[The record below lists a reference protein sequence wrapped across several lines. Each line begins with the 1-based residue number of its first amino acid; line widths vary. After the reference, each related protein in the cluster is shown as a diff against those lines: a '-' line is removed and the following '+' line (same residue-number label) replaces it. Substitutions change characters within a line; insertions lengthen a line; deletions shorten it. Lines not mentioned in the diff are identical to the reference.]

1 VSFWIFLGALV
12 SSDYALSELAFWDE
26 KICEIAK
33 SYGLDWYEIAY
44 ETINY
49 HEMIGA
55 MSYHG
60 MPSHYSHWSYGKSFE
75 RTHFMYNTGN
85 EGLPYE
91 LIINSNPSIAYLMLE
106 NPLYLQILIMA
117 HCVGHSDFFKNNR
130 TFKDTDADTVAM
142 RFRAARNRI
151 QSYIED
157 PSIGIEA
164 VEKIID
170 ACHTL
175 QYQIDRRGRIR
186 KNEKELRQKYSE
198 LIKNDTTGKWKNFD
212 LEKVPLEPEY
222 DILGFI
228 AEYGRKLSNWERDI
242 INIIHEESLY
252 FMPQIRTKV
261 MNEGWASFW
270 HYKILHDLN
279 LPDEY
284 HIPFLKTHNLVLRPW
299 GLKINPYHLGFEIF
313 KRIEKDFGLDECFLA
328 RETCNDESFIRQY
341 LSEDL
346 ARELNLF
353 TYSKKSKGKSGDW
366 TIDEI
371 MDGEDSWVE
380 IRKNL
385 LTQIGGNMIPIIY
398 VEEIKDN
405 ELILRHEHDGRDLE
419 LDYADRSVAMIREL
433 WRDPV
438 KLFTIIEEEDFEVS

>member
-1 VSFWIFLGALV
+1 M
-12 SSDYALSELAFWDE
+12 SDYALSELSEWDE

-33 SYGLDWYEIAY
+33 GYGLDWHEIAY

-130 TFKDTDADTVAM
+130 TFKDTDADTVTL
-142 RFRAARNRI
+142 RFRSARNRI

-186 KNEKELRQKYSE
+186 QSEKDLREKYKKLINEDKDGRWSGF
-198 LIKNDTTGKWKNFD
+198 NM
-212 LEKVPLEPEY
+212 EKIPLEPEY
-222 DILGFI
+222 DVLKFI
-228 AEYGRKLSNWERDI
+228 MENSPKLSSWERDI

-313 KRIEKDFGLDECFLA
+313 KRIERDFGLDECFLA
-328 RETCNDESFIRQY
+328 REVCNDESFIRQY
-341 LSEDL
+341 LTEEL

-353 TYSKKSKGKSGDW
+353 TYSKKGKGRGGDW

-371 MDGEDSWVE
+371 MEDEDSWEE
-380 IRKNL
+380 IRRNL
-385 LTQIGGNMIPIIY
+385 LMQVGGNMIPVIY
-398 VEEIKDN
+398 IDEAKDG
-405 ELILRHEHDGRDLE
+405 ELIMRHEHDGRDLE
-419 LDYADRSVAMIREL
+419 LDYADNSVNMVKYL
-433 WRDPV
+433 WKGPV
-438 KLFTIIEEEDFEVS
+438 KLFTIIEGEDFEVS